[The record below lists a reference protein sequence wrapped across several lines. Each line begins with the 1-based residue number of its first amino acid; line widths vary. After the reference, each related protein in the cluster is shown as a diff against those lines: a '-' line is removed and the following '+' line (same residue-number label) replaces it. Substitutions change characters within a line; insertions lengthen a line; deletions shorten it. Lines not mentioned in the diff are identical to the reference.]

1 MKIDY
6 TRNIYDDA
14 YNEVLSF
21 YKNQIGLPHIPLIS
35 RAEFKA
41 NYNFYI
47 FDLRY
52 QPEHISAQPMKV
64 FFEFANAPA
73 AGISAHALVLK
84 KTLIS
89 ISSDGRKM
97 TDLVN

>member
-1 MKIDY
+1 MLFK
-6 TRNIYDDA
+6 
-14 YNEVLSF
+14 E
-21 YKNQIGLPHIPLIS
+21 HCLIS
-35 RAEFKA
+35 RADFKA

-97 TDLVN
+97 LDLVN

>member
-6 TRNIYDDA
+6 TRNIYDNA
-14 YNEVLSF
+14 YNEVLNF
-21 YKNQIGLPHIPLIS
+21 YKNQIGLPHIPLIT
-35 RAEFKA
+35 RTEFKTS
-41 NYNFYI
+41 YKFYI
-47 FDLRY
+47 FGLRY
-52 QPEHISAQPMKV
+52 QPEHISAQPMKD
-64 FFEFANAPA
+64 FIEFGTAPG

-97 TDLVN
+97 IDLVN